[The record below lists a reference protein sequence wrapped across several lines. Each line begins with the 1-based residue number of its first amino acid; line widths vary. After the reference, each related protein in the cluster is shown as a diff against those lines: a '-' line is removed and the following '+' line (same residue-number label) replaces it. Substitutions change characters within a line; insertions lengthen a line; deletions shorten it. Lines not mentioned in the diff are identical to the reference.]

1 MVSPHGDSAASHADS
16 GPGRRREERRDCFA
30 PATLK
35 CASGEFP
42 CAINDIAM
50 GGVGLTLGA
59 TSAKLIFSESIV
71 VTSEIFGSIRG
82 VVRWSAHP
90 RYGIEIEDAATKP
103 PGFDAFF
110 ESLSGERILAER
122 MKFIGFD
129 EVSRRRLLSLKPLIE
144 REAGAGVDTFYR
156 HVRADSSAQAMFSDE
171 RQFAQARDRQ
181 VGHWKDI
188 SEATFDAAY
197 FQTVRRVGLGHAQ
210 MGVEPR
216 WYIAGYAHVLEH
228 LVQAAL
234 RENWPRNWLG
244 RPSAAAGED
253 LAATL
258 GALIKATFIDMD
270 VALGAHRHAAEE
282 ARLKGEAQA
291 IWRERTMVTDSI
303 GLGLAKL
310 AQKDLSH
317 RIEEDLPDA
326 YASLKNDFNVAIGQ
340 LAEALGKVVV
350 NAEAV
355 HGGMQDISTASQEL
369 AARADQQAA
378 QIERTSVSLNE
389 ITSSV
394 AKTAAEAREAQ
405 TAMLAAQAEAERSG
419 EVVQRSVVTMGKIS
433 SSSQEIG
440 QIVSLVDEIAFQTN
454 LLALNAGVEAARAG
468 DVGRGFAVVAS
479 EVRALALRSADAA
492 KQIRS
497 LIATSTVH
505 VKEGVALVAEAGDS
519 LGRIVEHVTTIN
531 RGIADIAQTASAQA
545 DGLRHVSEA
554 VSQIGKVTQQNTQMA
569 EQATSATVDLLRD
582 SEQLAGM
589 IGQFEISG
597 AGAAMRAQLRRAG
610 APGYGATLRRSA

>member
-1 MVSPHGDSAASHADS
+1 MVSSHSDAEAPQLDG
-16 GPGRRREERRDCFA
+16 GPGRRREERRDCHA

-42 CAINDIAM
+42 CAVNDIAM

-59 TSAKLIFSESIV
+59 TSAKLIFCESIV
-71 VTSEIFGSIRG
+71 LKSDILGEVRG
-82 VVRWSAHP
+82 IVRWSAHP
-90 RYGIEIEDAATKP
+90 RYGIEIEDVASRPAS
-103 PGFDAFF
+103 FEAFF
-110 ESLSGERILAER
+110 QSLSGERILAER

-129 EVSRRRLLSLKPLIE
+129 EDSRRRLLTLSPLIE
-144 REAGAGVDTFYR
+144 REAVIGVDRFYR
-156 HVRADSSAQAMFSDE
+156 QVRADSSAHALFSDE
-171 RQFAQARDRQ
+171 RQFNHARDGQ
-181 VGHWKDI
+181 VAHWKSI

-216 WYIAGYAHVLEH
+216 WYIAGYATVLEH

-234 RENWPRNWLG
+234 QAHWPRNWLG
-244 RPSAAAGED
+244 RASGAACDD
-253 LAATL
+253 LGKTI

-270 VALGAHRHAAEE
+270 VALAAHRHASEE

-291 IWRERTMVTDSI
+291 IWRERTMVTDTI

-326 YASLKNDFNVAIGQ
+326 YQSLKNDFNLAIGQ
-340 LAEALGKVVV
+340 LAEALGQVVV
-350 NAEAV
+350 NAQTV
-355 HGGMQDISTASQEL
+355 HDGMQNISTASQEL
-369 AARADQQAA
+369 AGRTDKQAA
-378 QIERTSVSLNE
+378 QLEQTSAALNE
-389 ITSSV
+389 ITSAV
-394 AKTAAEAREAQ
+394 AKTALDARQAQ
-405 TAMLAAQAEAERSG
+405 TAMRAAQTEAEHSG
-419 EVVQRSVVTMGKIS
+419 EVVQRSVATMDKIS
-433 SSSQEIG
+433 SSSKEIG

-497 LIATSTVH
+497 LIGTSTGH
-505 VKEGVALVAEAGDS
+505 VKEGVALVAEAGAS
-519 LGRIVEHVTTIN
+519 LERIVEHVTTIN
-531 RGIADIAQTASAQA
+531 RGIEEIAETAAVQA
-545 DGLRHVSEA
+545 DGLRRVSES
-554 VSQIGKVTQQNTQMA
+554 VGQIDKLTQQNTQMA
-569 EQATSATVDLLRD
+569 EQATSATVDLLRE

-610 APGYGATLRRSA
+610 APGYGYPMQRSA